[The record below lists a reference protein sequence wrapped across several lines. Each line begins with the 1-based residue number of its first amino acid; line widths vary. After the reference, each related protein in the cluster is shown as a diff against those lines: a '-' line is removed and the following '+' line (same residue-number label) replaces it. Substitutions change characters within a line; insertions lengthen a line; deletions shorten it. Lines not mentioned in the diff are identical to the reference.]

1 MDGLGRGLGSES
13 GNLLCWRKAKL
24 ARIIKRPVIEGS
36 RNSIF
41 QTCSKNKSPKLC
53 YNCPP

>member
-41 QTCSKNKSPKLC
+41 QTCIKNKSPKLC